1 MNVIFFSFSDIITLN
16 LPHSKSGV
24 DFAVMVKLCLCISLF
39 ISYPVMLF
47 PVTSMLKKWTGDSS
61 ATYRIKYASIFVRL
75 ILVCLTGFIVL
86 LVPNFS
92 DLMALVGA
100 TW

>member
-1 MNVIFFSFSDIITLN
+1 MI
-16 LPHSKSGV
+16 
-24 DFAVMVKLCLCISLF
+24 
-39 ISYPVMLF
+39 F
-47 PVTSMLKKWTGDSS
+47 PVTSLIKKWTGDGG
-61 ATYRIKYASIFVRL
+61 ATYRIKYAEIFVRL

-100 TW
+100 TWYVSHAGNASAVP